1 MDTSHFSKPQYN
13 ISNAEPLDVNG
24 ATSNCFKIKLYGKWH
39 FLKQLKAELRTNPRY
54 VAAMHKEFETGYNL
68 DHPHLVRYVACG
80 DDYLLTEWV
89 DGITL
94 KEFANVN
101 PEFFK
106 SRANTNRLLDELLDV
121 VQYLHSHQ
129 IVHLDLKPENILIT
143 RVGNELKLTDLGFC
157 YTDAFTDTT
166 GRTDSFASPE
176 QLEDRGEVDARSDIY
191 ALGRIMD
198 SLPCASQYRK
208 IIARCTQSSPADR
221 YQSVAEIRRDINKR
235 RSKWGI
241 IVALTAI
248 SCLIGLTA
256 WWMIPAT
263 GNGNKTDKK
272 PEPIDT
278 TTAVT
283 TVSNQPAD
291 SMAPAP
297 INKDKNTKSL
307 ISIPTEPLSTK
318 QEKPKNDIPATTVTT
333 PVATPTP
340 AAKEKPV
347 DMKALRQELED
358 IARPIYNKYL
368 KKYESW
374 ETIDGYD
381 NEYSNDKSRYL
392 SEVADK
398 FFYLWN
404 TKYKNRMLEYDYNP
418 LAVKV
423 MDSFLIPLDA
433 KVQYSRKRY

>member
-1 MDTSHFSKPQYN
+1 VDTSHFSKPQYN

-106 SRANTNRLLDELLDV
+106 SRDNTNRLLDELLDV

-176 QLEDRGEVDARSDIY
+176 QLEDRGEVDARSDIWS
-191 ALGRIMD
+191 LGILLSKMF
-198 SLPCASQYRK
+198 PGYRR
-208 IIARCTQSSPADR
+208 IARKCTRPKAEERYSSA
-221 YQSVAEIRRDINKR
+221 SEVFAAVSRRR
-235 RSKWGI
+235 RFGRWAGAAAAAVI
-241 IVALTAI
+241 AAG
-248 SCLIGLTA
+248 IGLGIFMLNQKSA
-256 WWMIPAT
+256 
-263 GNGNKTDKK
+263 G
-272 PEPIDT
+272 EIDPD
-278 TTAVT
+278 A
-283 TVSNQPAD
+283 
-291 SMAPAP
+291 
-297 INKDKNTKSL
+297 L
-307 ISIPTEPLSTK
+307 FLSTG
-318 QEKPKNDIPATTVTT
+318 QQIE
-333 PVATPTP
+333 
-340 AAKEKPV
+340 
-347 DMKALRQELED
+347 
-358 IARPIYNKYL
+358 
-368 KKYESW
+368 
-374 ETIDGYD
+374 
-381 NEYSNDKSRYL
+381 EYMQNL
-392 SEVADK
+392 
-398 FFYLWN
+398 
-404 TKYKNRMLEYDYNP
+404 
-418 LAVKV
+418 
-423 MDSFLIPLDA
+423 
-433 KVQYSRKRY
+433 

>member
-198 SLPCASQYRK
+198 SLPCASRYSK
-208 IIARCTQSSPADR
+208 IIARCTKPSKEDR
-221 YQSVAEIRRDINKR
+221 YQNVGELRQDMSRHRG
-235 RSKWGI
+235 KWGVM
-241 IVALTAI
+241 VAIAAMA
-248 SCLIGLTA
+248 CLIGLTV
-256 WWMIPAT
+256 WWMVPT
-263 GNGNKTDKK
+263 TDNETETKLA
-272 PEPIDT
+272 PVDT
-278 TTAVT
+278 TTVDTIVT
-283 TVSNQPAD
+283 NQPAD
-291 SMAPAP
+291 TMVSP
-297 INKDKNTKSL
+297 
-307 ISIPTEPLSTK
+307 PLREQNNSSASVSVSSELSRTK
-318 QEKPKNDIPATTVTT
+318 QETPKIEVPATPIPTNAASPSPVT
-333 PVATPTP
+333 
-340 AAKEKPV
+340 KEKPV
-347 DMKALRQELED
+347 DLSALRHELED
-358 IARPIYNKYL
+358 IARPIYNNYL
-368 KKYESW
+368 KKYETMES
-374 ETIDGYD
+374 IDGHD
-381 NEYSNDKSRYL
+381 NGYSDNKHKYL
-392 SEVADK
+392 DEVADK
-398 FFYLWN
+398 FFHLWN
-404 TKYKNRMLEYDYNP
+404 TKYKDRMLEYDYNP

-423 MDSFLIPLDA
+423 MQSFTIPLDA
-433 KVQYSRKRY
+433 KVRY

>member
-157 YTDAFTDTT
+157 YTDTYTDTMGQT
-166 GRTDSFASPE
+166 SSFAAPE
-176 QLEDRGEVDARSDIY
+176 QLDGGGHVDERTDIY
-191 ALGRIMD
+191 AIGKILGT
-198 SLPCASQYRK
+198 LPCASSYNQ
-208 IIARCTQSSPADR
+208 IIERCTKPTAEDR
-221 YQSVAEIRRDINKR
+221 YQSIDELRQNLNGHRG
-235 RSKWGI
+235 KWKWTAFI
-241 IVALTAI
+241 LALL
-248 SCLIGLTA
+248 CLIGFAFWVLSPFT
-256 WWMIPAT
+256 
-263 GNGNKTDKK
+263 NKTVELKTT
-272 PEPIDT
+272 DT
-278 TTAVT
+278 TSVYSNNDTVPP
-283 TVSNQPAD
+283 TVSDNN
-291 SMAPAP
+291 SMIQSNPGDIPSTTHAP
-297 INKDKNTKSL
+297 
-307 ISIPTEPLSTK
+307 SIPKAMPPSAYAPSDVSAPSSSSAAPT
-318 QEKPKNDIPATTVTT
+318 QGV
-333 PVATPTP
+333 PVN
-340 AAKEKPV
+340 KG
-347 DMKALRQELED
+347 ALRSELEG
-358 IARPIYNKYL
+358 IARASYNKYL
-368 KKYESW
+368 KQFEDKKG
-374 ETIDGYD
+374 IDYLD
-381 NEYSNDKSRYL
+381 NELRENRTKYL
-392 SEVADK
+392 DEVANK
-398 FFYLWN
+398 FFYMWS
-404 TKYKNRMLEYDYNP
+404 TKYKDRISEYEYNH
-418 LAVKV
+418 LAVEV
-423 MDSFLIPLDA
+423 MHSYINRLDE
-433 KVQYSRKRY
+433 RLFPNGL